1 MLQTVVWIQ
10 FLAQEFPHAADVI
23 KKKITSLNW
32 LYILLSR
39 PWGNAVYKANVL
51 PLVYIKKEEL
61 LSLITVKT
69 QVIESNALYNG
80 FIVFNMVIPLL
91 RGCQTFPFLTEV

>member
-61 LSLITVKT
+61 LIVKSHYCKDSGNWIQCT
-69 QVIESNALYNG
+69 L
-80 FIVFNMVIPLL
+80 
-91 RGCQTFPFLTEV
+91 